1 MGPSLHPYRPA
12 GLKSDTAPLQRLAPG
27 PCHALPVHQAPRHIG
42 TMTVKTTGRRARK
55 RQGSTDMTTPSTPA
69 GTPALANLDS
79 LYSQIAAPLPP
90 VQFTGA
96 TGARYNMGAGQP
108 DPASLPKMELIETLE
123 GIFSGPEGDLALMYG
138 DAAGFIGLR
147 EVLAAKLKRWEGIET
162 NPRELLIVNGS
173 NHGLATVAQAFL
185 NVGDTAI

>member
-1 MGPSLHPYRPA
+1 
-12 GLKSDTAPLQRLAPG
+12 
-27 PCHALPVHQAPRHIG
+27 
-42 TMTVKTTGRRARK
+42 
-55 RQGSTDMTTPSTPA
+55 MTTLSTPA

-123 GIFSGPEGDLALMYG
+123 DL
-138 DAAGFIGLR
+138 LR
-147 EVLAAKLKRWEGIET
+147 T
-162 NPRELLIVNGS
+162 
-173 NHGLATVAQAFL
+173 
-185 NVGDTAI
+185 

>member
-1 MGPSLHPYRPA
+1 
-12 GLKSDTAPLQRLAPG
+12 
-27 PCHALPVHQAPRHIG
+27 
-42 TMTVKTTGRRARK
+42 MTVKTTGRRAPK

-147 EVLAAKLKRWEGIET
+147 EVLARNSSGGKALRPT
-162 NPRELLIVNGS
+162 PRNC
-173 NHGLATVAQAFL
+173 
-185 NVGDTAI
+185 